1 MGSKRDLE
9 RRFEDLREQDDEP
22 KSLDLLILEEFC
34 GDGQGVD
41 REDGREAENDE

>member
-1 MGSKRDLE
+1 MGSKRELKK
-9 RRFEDLREQDDEP
+9 RFEDLREQDGEP

-41 REDGREAENDE
+41 REDDREAENGE